1 MNTHEQQRQ
10 QRLLQ
15 FAAEGNPEERASA
28 SAVLQTDFGMSPT
41 NIWKNIE
48 QSYVRARTDEIQA
61 AVARIELTITADAAA
76 EKALAAEIK
85 SWKKSW
91 LFQIWRFFHREKQ

>member
-15 FAAEGNPEERASA
+15 FAAEGNPEERARA

-61 AVARIELTITADAAA
+61 AVARIEST
-76 EKALAAEIK
+76 LAFEIK
-85 SWKKSW
+85 EWNRSW
-91 LFQIWRFFHREKQ
+91 LFRIWRLFHGKNQ